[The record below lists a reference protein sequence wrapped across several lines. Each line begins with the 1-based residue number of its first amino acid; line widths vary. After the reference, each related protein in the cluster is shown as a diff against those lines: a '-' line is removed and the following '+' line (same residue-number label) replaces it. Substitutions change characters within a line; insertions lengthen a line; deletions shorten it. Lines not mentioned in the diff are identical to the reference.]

1 MGQKEVGGLDIHMDY
16 RPRTSIMKIHQSF
29 TYAYCY
35 LVSIFPFQH
44 LLCCMSGRKKSSVK
58 RYRYQLCG
66 CSIHLTTSF
75 KLFGDCCRRWEGF
88 LYQVLVPLR

>member
-1 MGQKEVGGLDIHMDY
+1 MKCAILNLRLEVMGQKEVGGLDIHMDY

-44 LLCCMSGRKKSSVK
+44 LLSC
-58 RYRYQLCG
+58 
-66 CSIHLTTSF
+66 T
-75 KLFGDCCRRWEGF
+75 
-88 LYQVLVPLR
+88 